1 MWVASLLLSV
11 ASVLVPAASAQIDPG
26 DNDGPSPVL
35 HADEVQL
42 RTGDVS
48 QRFEANPNLT
58 TNGYDE
64 PFMERL
70 RKQLPDPEDAIA
82 EARARIENLEDNNRM
97 EREVLQL
104 MIERISAV
112 QYGRQVRLTLEDVL
126 RRALAHSL
134 AIRVSSY
141 DPAIETTRVVEAE
154 AAFDAA
160 FFTNITNNKQNRPAT
175 NALSGTDIEAFNA
188 QSGIRKL
195 LPTGMQV
202 ETSYV
207 TSRQSNDFAFQT
219 INPVWF
225 SQFVTQFRQPLLRG
239 FGLDYNRSQIR
250 INKLTRRRVTQ
261 TFRRQVHET
270 LRQTEEAYWRL
281 VQARRNLVISARLLA
296 SFEQIYNYLDARRD
310 FDVYRIQLADTK
322 ARLERTRAQFIELI
336 ALVRDAEDQLIA
348 LMNDPEINLTD
359 EIEIVPVIAPHFAR
373 IELDRVG
380 EVQAALD
387 NRPEIVEAR
396 LSIDAARIQVGV
408 AKNQAMPQL
417 DLVFRYSV
425 DGLGRSSDRAFS
437 EVTKNDFHE
446 YYVGVDFELPIGNR
460 ARRAA
465 LRRAK
470 IQYAQSMAALKQ
482 VFEQVI
488 FDVNQAV
495 RRVETRYD
503 QIDPALQSVEATE
516 DQVASIQARAEKKD
530 FLTLNTELNTEQS
543 LAQARRDLLSALV
556 DYGVAI
562 IDLERAKGTL
572 LQYNRV
578 ELTVDDLEAND
589 PVN

>member
-1 MWVASLLLSV
+1 MVSTAW
-11 ASVLVPAASAQIDPG
+11 AQVTPDEPNDAPVIMDADGVEIRAG
-26 DNDGPSPVL
+26 DMSERFG
-35 HADEVQL
+35 DEDA
-42 RTGDVS
+42 G
-48 QRFEANPNLT
+48 
-58 TNGYDE
+58 TNGAYDAS
-64 PFMERL
+64 FIERL
-70 RKQLPDPEDAIA
+70 QKQLPDPEDALA
-82 EARARIENLEDNNRM
+82 KARVDLDKSGSKS
-97 EREVLQL
+97 EREVLER
-104 MIERISAV
+104 MIERISQV
-112 QYGRQVRLTLEDVL
+112 QEGRQVRLTLEDVL

-134 AIRVSSY
+134 AVRVSSY

-175 NALSGTDIEAFNA
+175 NALSGTNVQAFNA
-188 QSGIRKL
+188 SSGLRKL
-195 LPTGMQV
+195 LPSGMQV

-207 TSRQSNDFAFQT
+207 TSRTSNDFAFQT

-239 FGLDYNRSQIR
+239 FGLDFNRSQIH
-250 INKLTRRRVTQ
+250 INKLSRRRAMQ
-261 TFRRQVHET
+261 QFRRQVQDT
-270 LRQTEEAYWRL
+270 LRQTEEAYWQL
-281 VQARRNLVISARLLA
+281 VQARRNVVISARVLA
-296 SFEQIYNYLDARRD
+296 SFEQIFSYLDARKE
-310 FDVYRIQLADTK
+310 FDVYRIQLADTR
-322 ARLERTRAQFIELI
+322 ARLERTRAQFIELV
-336 ALVRDAEDQLIA
+336 ALVRDAEDRLIA

-359 EIEIVPVIAPHFAR
+359 DIEVVPVIAPHFAR
-373 IELDRVG
+373 IQVDRVA

-396 LSIDAARIQVGV
+396 LNIDAARIQVGV
-408 AKNQAMPQL
+408 AKNQALPQL

-425 DGLGRSSDRAFS
+425 DGLGRSHDRAFS
-437 EVTKNDFHE
+437 EVTKNDYNE
-446 YYVGVDFELPIGNR
+446 YYIGIDFELPVGNR

-470 IQYAQSMAALKQ
+470 LQYAQSIASLKQ

-488 FDVNQAV
+488 LDVNQAV
-495 RRVETRYD
+495 RRLETRYD

-516 DQVASIQARAEKKD
+516 DQVASIKARAEKKD

-543 LAQARRDLLSALV
+543 LAQSRRDLLTALV

-578 ELTVDDLEAND
+578 ELMVDDGAED